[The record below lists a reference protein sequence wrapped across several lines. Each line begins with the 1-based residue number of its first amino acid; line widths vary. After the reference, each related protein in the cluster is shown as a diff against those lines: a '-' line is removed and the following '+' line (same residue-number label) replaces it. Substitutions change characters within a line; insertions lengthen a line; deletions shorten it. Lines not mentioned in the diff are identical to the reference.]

1 MKKCCF
7 IIPYFG
13 NFPNYFQQFLNSCKT
28 NQDYD
33 WLIITDNVENY
44 NYPKNVKKIKM
55 SFPQLRDLIQ
65 SKFDFQIALEKPFK
79 LCDYRPAFG
88 YIFTDFLSDYKW
100 WGHCDIDTLMGDLN
114 DFITDDMLIEYDKLF
129 TLGHFIMYKNNI
141 KK

>member
-55 SFPQLRDLIQ
+55 YPM
-65 SKFDFQIALEKPFK
+65 EK
-79 LCDYRPAFG
+79 
-88 YIFTDFLSDYKW
+88 
-100 WGHCDIDTLMGDLN
+100 TL
-114 DFITDDMLIEYDKLF
+114 
-129 TLGHFIMYKNNI
+129 
-141 KK
+141 